1 MLLNKDKKLLDKIK
15 AEYNL
20 NIHEGRQG
28 KHIIGH
34 NNYKGKSYLLDGVN
48 PQELVNRYAGTDEI
62 RRFDS
67 GNWIKKQFFEHSDYI
82 GVVVDSK
89 TGRKTKTKYFS
100 IDYSREKG
108 THIVPRLKK

>member
-89 TGRKTKTKYFS
+89 TGRKTKTKYFL